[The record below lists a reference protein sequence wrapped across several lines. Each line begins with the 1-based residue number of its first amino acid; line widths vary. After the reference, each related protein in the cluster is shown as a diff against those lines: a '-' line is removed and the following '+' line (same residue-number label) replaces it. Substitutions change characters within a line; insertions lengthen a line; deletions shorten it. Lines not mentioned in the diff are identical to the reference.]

1 MYLLY
6 GLLLWIAAPLV
17 AIYLAIRSLRNP
29 GYSPTLRE
37 RFGSLPAAPKGGVW
51 LHAISVGEVISAVG
65 LIRRWKVDYPDM
77 PVCVSV
83 GTLAGRKLADER
95 LKGVADAV
103 FYAPLDFGWI
113 VRRFLQALRPRLVVV
128 METEIWPNL
137 WRESKRAGAG
147 LVVVNGRI
155 SEKAFPKYRRLRPFF
170 RAVLRWPD
178 RILVQ
183 TDLYRDRYLALG
195 APAHRVEV
203 AGNLKYDFRPG
214 PPSPTVREFVDR
226 VNAREVWIAA
236 STMPPAAPNDP
247 DEDVVVAEVFQRLAS
262 PHPNLLLLLAPRRP
276 ERFDTAAAVLAER
289 GIRFVRRSQLT
300 ATSTLQLPGCLLL
313 DSIGELSGLFA
324 LADVVFMGGT
334 LVDRG
339 GHNLLEPA
347 YFGKPVISGPN
358 LQNFPEIAEDFRHA
372 KALVEVRSTDQL
384 ADGVHMLL
392 SDTATHAVL
401 GERSRELAGKR
412 TGATERVVVA
422 LCQVE
427 ETTWPRAV
435 HGPVAN
441 LALTPLSWIWRA
453 GTAIDRQLHT
463 PKRLPRKVISIGGLA
478 MGGVGK
484 TPFAVEV
491 ARMLRDMGQKPGFL
505 TRGYGRENPSVVLTV
520 PPGANVSAR
529 QTGDEAL
536 ILLRSGLGPVGIG
549 SNRHATGARLLT
561 EYDCGALVLDD
572 AFQHWGLARDLNI
585 VLLDALDPFGGGGV
599 FPKGRLREP
608 LSALSRADAVVLA
621 RAEPGRTYRGITE
634 QIRHWNPDARIFRAQ
649 LIETEWVD
657 ASTGL
662 PGQPPDEVVAF
673 CGLGNPESFWRSL
686 RRLGVKTVVQR
697 TFADH
702 HPYTVH
708 ELDEM
713 GQICPNL
720 VTTEKDWLNLSPEA
734 AARYRIWWLRIQL
747 KIDGDP
753 PFYRWLGTRLGLL

>member
-17 AIYLAIRSLRNP
+17 AIYLAIRSLRSP
-29 GYSPTLRE
+29 GYYRTLPE
-37 RFGSLPAAPKGGVW
+37 RFGWLGAAPRGGMW

-65 LIRRWKVDYPDM
+65 LIRRWKADYPNM

-95 LKGVADAV
+95 LKGIADAV

-113 VRRFLQALRPRLVVV
+113 VRRFVRALRPRLVVV

-155 SEKAFPKYRRLRPFF
+155 SDKAFPKYRRLRPFF
-170 RAVLRWPD
+170 RAVLRRPD
-178 RILVQ
+178 RLLVQ

-195 APAHRVEV
+195 APADRIEV

-214 PPSPTVREFVDR
+214 SPSAAVEQFVDR
-226 VNAREVWIAA
+226 TGAAEIWIAA
-236 STMPPAAPNDP
+236 STMPPAAADDP
-247 DEDVVVAEVFQRLAS
+247 DEDVVVADVFESLAAE
-262 PHPNLLLLLAPRRP
+262 HPRLLLLLAPRRP
-276 ERFDTAAAVLAER
+276 ERFETAASLFAER
-289 GIRFVRRSQLT
+289 GIRTVRRSQLT
-300 ATSTLQLPGCLLL
+300 ATAKLELPGCLLL

-358 LQNFPEIAEDFRHA
+358 LQNFPEIAADFRQA
-372 KALVEVRSTDQL
+372 GALKEVRSTNEL
-384 ADGVHMLL
+384 AEAVDKLL
-392 SDTATHAVL
+392 VDASLRAAF
-401 GERSRELAGKR
+401 GERSRKLAGKR
-412 TGATERVVVA
+412 TGATERVVAA
-422 LCQVE
+422 LGQVH
-427 ETTWPRAV
+427 ETVWPRAV
-435 HGPVAN
+435 HGPLATV
-441 LALTPLSWIWRA
+441 ALTPLSWLWRA
-453 GTAIDRQLHT
+453 GTAIDRRLHK
-463 PKRLPRKVISIGGLA
+463 PKRLPRPVIAIGGVA

-491 ARMLRDMGQKPGFL
+491 ARMLREMGRKPAFL
-505 TRGYGRENPSVVLTV
+505 TRGYGRDNPSVILTV
-520 PPGANVSAR
+520 PPGANVSAT

-549 SNRHATGARLLT
+549 SDRHGAGERLLA
-561 EYDCGALVLDD
+561 EYDCDALVLDD
-572 AFQHWGLARDLNI
+572 AFQHWALARDVNI
-585 VLLDALDPFGGGGV
+585 VLLDTLDPFGGGGV

-608 LSALSRADAVVLA
+608 LSALGRADAIVLA
-621 RAEPGRTYRGITE
+621 RAEPGGTYAGAIA
-634 QIRHWNPDARIFRAQ
+634 QIRRWNNDAPIFRAQ
-649 LIETEWVD
+649 LVETEWVD
-657 ASTGL
+657 GSTGL
-662 PGQPPDEVVAF
+662 TGQPAGEVVAF

-686 RRLGVKTVVQR
+686 RRLGVKTVVQH
-697 TFADH
+697 TFPDH
-702 HPYTVH
+702 HRYTVE

-713 GQICPNL
+713 GQISPHL
-720 VTTEKDWLNLSPEA
+720 VTTEKDWLNLPPEA
-734 AARYRIWWLRIQL
+734 AGRHRIWWLRIQL

-753 PFYRWLGTRLGLL
+753 PFSPWLGKRLRLL